1 VGLVELLIA
10 LAISAILLT
19 SVAVAVDAS
28 FKAYAANQSQA
39 QLTQR
44 TRLAL
49 NRIVTYIRSTTD
61 HRPDDDAAQ
70 DQFESGLVTTCG
82 SIRML
87 LDASKGVIFR
97 QSGDELQMVPF
108 EISGNTLTE
117 GAARTL
123 VQGVGTNDFRITFE
137 PQRSAAAIKTGSTG
151 YDQLKRASIVLTA
164 HPTATTA
171 LKGEQAQDISVTQ
184 SVSIM
189 PRRNIW

>member
-1 VGLVELLIA
+1 
-10 LAISAILLT
+10 
-19 SVAVAVDAS
+19 
-28 FKAYAANQSQA
+28 
-39 QLTQR
+39 
-44 TRLAL
+44 
-49 NRIVTYIRSTTD
+49 
-61 HRPDDDAAQ
+61 
-70 DQFESGLVTTCG
+70 
-82 SIRML
+82 ML